1 MKKVMVVLAA
11 ALVLLVTTTAASANP
26 NHVQTFLKP
35 VGGSHVAGIVDLQQR
50 PNNGGTHIT
59 LVGFGL
65 TANDQ
70 FVSLY
75 YDNHSCQLEPYSVD
89 DVIGGIYTANRVGV
103 GATQG
108 NADDNLNEI
117 NSVSIRHAGD
127 FHLLACADVHP
138 AQR

>member
-11 ALVLLVTTTAASANP
+11 ALVLLLTIPAATANP
-26 NHVQTFLKP
+26 NHVQRFLQP

-50 PNNGGTHIT
+50 PMNGGTHIT

-65 TANDQ
+65 TSGDQ
-70 FVSLY
+70 YVSLY

-89 DVIGGIYTANRVGV
+89 DVIGGIYTANRGGV

-108 NADDNLNEI
+108 NADDNLAEI

-127 FHLLACADVHP
+127 FHLLACADIHP
-138 AQR
+138 GGR